1 MLTALSSL
9 PLPTSWDI
17 WSPCLPKSGGR
28 LQPARRVQPR
38 RAPSALHVWPW
49 PGPLLG
55 GAHGA
60 HPFLP
65 RGPPPGRRP
74 LAKCLAG
81 SHRPRQGSPPPRHSP
96 WAQSEPPAAGA
107 AGSPDPDLPSWE
119 WENQIWEVAGW
130 EPRYACSEGEGAG
143 PPGCAGAA
151 EPRPPERKLPMKE
164 EAGELPIRR
173 LLAVD
178 TGARVSLGRHGAPT
192 KEPFGADPQAPSP
205 SSFRL
210 RAPKTLRREQPA
222 TRTPDSHAQGPE
234 ARGPEAWRPRYCGP
248 PENGTVS
255 LAGTRP
261 AQPPQPGARW
271 CSGGALPHGLAFSPG
286 PGPLIPPDTQGRPA
300 QVLSVP
306 PEGSRVSRALPEA
319 APQPCWPCSSGLS
332 LQRGLQP
339 SPQSRLTDSSD

>member
-38 RAPSALHVWPW
+38 RAPSALHVWP
-49 PGPLLG
+49 GPLLG

-81 SHRPRQGSPPPRHSP
+81 SHRPRQGSPPPRHSRHSP

-205 SSFRL
+205 PSFRL

-255 LAGTRP
+255 LPGTRP
-261 AQPPQPGARW
+261 ALPPRPGARW
-271 CSGGALPHGLAFSPG
+271 
-286 PGPLIPPDTQGRPA
+286 
-300 QVLSVP
+300 
-306 PEGSRVSRALPEA
+306 
-319 APQPCWPCSSGLS
+319 
-332 LQRGLQP
+332 
-339 SPQSRLTDSSD
+339 